1 MSELLNLNSYLNINY
16 IYDNHLT
23 TKPEESTHTPICV
36 WVNDFDETANK
47 TFFEEFTKANNND
60 QPVIPIYIDS
70 YGGDVYALSF
80 LLDVLKTAK
89 KPVATICIGKAMSCG
104 AILLTAGTEGYRFI
118 SPNSVVMIHDVSSV
132 ANGKFEEIVSD
143 ANETTRIQKLFYD
156 TLDNNC
162 KQDKGYFDKLVFNR
176 GRADWYMNPEECK
189 KHNVVDHIGLP
200 MFTYEIKINQ
210 TFGLQEPNS

>member
-1 MSELLNLNSYLNINY
+1 
-16 IYDNHLT
+16 
-23 TKPEESTHTPICV
+23 
-36 WVNDFDETANK
+36 
-47 TFFEEFTKANNND
+47 
-60 QPVIPIYIDS
+60 
-70 YGGDVYALSF
+70 
-80 LLDVLKTAK
+80 
-89 KPVATICIGKAMSCG
+89 MSCG

-200 MFTYEIKINQ
+200 MFTYEIKIKQ